1 MTEKERKRFRNLSLV
16 QNIVICLMYVFLLL
30 SFAVSRAAVEGLFD
44 TIDAQ
49 RQGEIDDVVGW
60 GIIMEGIGGV
70 LGGFVVILLGFIL
83 IVFTVCLILMWLM
96 FWKANRRISPF
107 SKRRPWGIA
116 DQIFKILAGAFWLRG
131 SGEGLAGL
139 FSVESADTVNITATV
154 LSVCISLFY
163 LITGIYL
170 LLMVYRRKEEVA
182 EETEIW

>member
-1 MTEKERKRFRNLSLV
+1 MTEKERKRFRNLSLA

-30 SFAVSRAAVEGLFD
+30 SFAVSWAAVEGLFD
-44 TIDAQ
+44 TIDVR

-70 LGGFVVILLGFIL
+70 LGGFMVILLGFIL

-96 FWKANRRISPF
+96 FWKASRRTRPF

-116 DQIFKILAGAFWLRG
+116 DQICKILAGAFWLRG
-131 SGEGLAGL
+131 SGKGLAGL
-139 FSVESADTVNITATV
+139 FSVESADVMNITATV
-154 LSVCISLFY
+154 LSVGLSLFF

-170 LLMVYRRKEEVA
+170 LLMVCRRKEEIA
-182 EETEIW
+182 EETETF